1 MRLRIN
7 DLPPE
12 FVALY
17 NLNNI
22 ADQNGT
28 VYMRIQKGMYGL
40 PQAGILAQQLLEQ
53 RLNKHGYQQS
63 PITPGLWK
71 HDVRPISFTLCV
83 NNFGVKYTG
92 CEHAEHPKNVF
103 NKHYK

>member
-1 MRLRIN
+1 MVDMMTVKMHLNSVISTNGSRYCTIDLKDFYLNTPIERPEFMRLKITN
-7 DLPPE
+7 LPPE

-17 NLNNI
+17 NLNSI

-53 RLNKHGYQQS
+53 
-63 PITPGLWK
+63 
-71 HDVRPISFTLCV
+71 
-83 NNFGVKYTG
+83 
-92 CEHAEHPKNVF
+92 
-103 NKHYK
+103 